1 MIRIQLHLPEL
12 QDQRLRKLARRR
24 GVTRA
29 HLIRQGIELVLAGGG
44 EKADPLLDLIA
55 VAGPASRTDLSENHD
70 EVLYGNEPDEVP
82 QAAEPD
88 DEGR

>member
-1 MIRIQLHLPEL
+1 MRIQLHLPEL

-29 HLIRQGIELVLAGGG
+29 HLIRQGIELVLAEGG
-44 EKADPLLDLIA
+44 EKADPLLDLIG
-55 VAGPASRTDLSENHD
+55 VAGPASRIDLSENHD
-70 EVLYGNEPDEVP
+70 DVLYSEEPDELP

-88 DEGR
+88 DSSR

>member
-1 MIRIQLHLPEL
+1 MIRIQLHLTES

-24 GVTRA
+24 GVSRA
-29 HLIRQGIELVLAGGG
+29 HLIRQGIERVLAEGGG
-44 EKADPLLDLIA
+44 KSDALLDLIG

-70 EVLYGNEPDEVP
+70 DVLYDDEPEELP

-88 DEGR
+88 HPSR